1 MRESAMHPYQRG
13 FSLLE
18 TIVGVGLLTG
28 ALVALVQLVAMS
40 VTVNATA
47 KHRILASIAAEQK
60 LEEMRA
66 DPSLSGVADGLEQ
79 LNAVGAPVCAA
90 KEPCEGVVYIRNW
103 SVRPVASAPDAL
115 LLLQVLVRH
124 ARYGEV
130 HLVTVRPRKVR

>member
-1 MRESAMHPYQRG
+1 MHPYQRG

-28 ALVALVQLVAMS
+28 ALVVLAQLVATS

-66 DPSLSGVADGLEQ
+66 DPALSDAVSGLEK
-79 LNAVGAPVCAA
+79 LNVVGAPVCAGDD
-90 KEPCEGVVYIRNW
+90 PCVGVVYLRHW

-130 HLVTVRPRKVR
+130 HFVTVRPRKVR